1 MVLTNN
7 ITIMRN
13 DSQRVILD
21 RLSIANGKGFYR
33 KGSYS
38 TEIIWAD
45 RKFVFPSNKK
55 SGSFKDLWI
64 FRNVIN
70 DVKEY
75 CLGRRIK
82 ELPKL
87 PVNYWNPKI
96 EKAKGRIAATDLN
109 HAYWRIAFLNG
120 FISSK
125 TYEKGLLIKDKAL
138 RLASLANLSSNK
150 QYFLIERGQ
159 VTKKSV
165 TLRFEPALQKVYNN
179 IRYECFNHMMTMA
192 DLLGDDFICYKTD
205 CIYYKQTKKNVELV
219 CTYLDSIGLDY
230 KQLIETDRPE
240 REDITDQIK
249 KEPSGTNLPD
259 SLKKLGT
266 N

>member
-240 REDITDQIK
+240 REDITEQIK
-249 KEPSGTNLPD
+249 REPSGTNLPD

>member
-13 DSQRVILD
+13 DSKRVILD

-240 REDITDQIK
+240 REDITEQIK
-249 KEPSGTNLPD
+249 REPSGTNLHD

>member
-21 RLSIANGKGFYR
+21 RLSIANGKGYYR

-109 HAYWRIAFLNG
+109 HAYWRIAYLNG
-120 FISSK
+120 YISSK

-219 CTYLDSIGLDY
+219 CTYLDTIGLDY
-230 KQLIETDRPE
+230 KQLIETDRPA
-240 REDITDQIK
+240 REDITEQIK

-259 SLKKLGT
+259 SFKKLGT

>member
-120 FISSK
+120 YISSK

-249 KEPSGTNLPD
+249 REPSGTNLPD

>member
-13 DSQRVILD
+13 DSQRVILE

-120 FISSK
+120 YISSK

-138 RLASLANLSSNK
+138 RLASLANLSSSK

-240 REDITDQIK
+240 REDITEQIK
-249 KEPSGTNLPD
+249 REPSGTNLPD

>member
-13 DSQRVILD
+13 DSQSVILD
-21 RLSIANGKGFYR
+21 RLSIANGKGYYR

-55 SGSFKDLWI
+55 KGSFKDLWI
-64 FRNVIN
+64 FRNVMN
-70 DVKEY
+70 DVKDY
-75 CLGRRIK
+75 CTGRRIK

-96 EKAKGRIAATDLN
+96 VKAKGRIAATDLN

>member
-13 DSQRVILD
+13 DSQNVILD
-21 RLSIANGKGFYR
+21 RLSLANGKGYYR

-55 SGSFKDLWI
+55 KGSFKDLWI
-64 FRNVIN
+64 FRNVMN
-70 DVKEY
+70 DVKDY
-75 CLGRRIK
+75 CTGRRIK

-109 HAYWRIAFLNG
+109 HAYWRIAYING
-120 FISSK
+120 YITPK

-138 RLASLANLSSNK
+138 RLASLANLSSAK
-150 QYFLIERGQ
+150 QYFLIEGGK
-159 VTKKSV
+159 VTKKSI
-165 TLRFEPALQKVYNN
+165 TLRFEAYFQKVYNN
-179 IRYECFNHMMTMA
+179 IRYECFGHMMTMA

-219 CTYLDSIGLDY
+219 CTYLDSVGIDY
-230 KQLIETDRPE
+230 KQLIETDHPE
-240 REDITDQIK
+240 REDVTEQIK
-249 KEPSGTNLPD
+249 REPSGTNQND
-259 SLKKLGT
+259 SLKILGT

>member
-75 CLGRRIK
+75 CLNHRVK

-109 HAYWRIAFLNG
+109 HAYWRIAYLNE

-179 IRYECFNHMMTMA
+179 IRYQCFGHMMTMA

-219 CTYLDSIGLDY
+219 CTYLDTIGLDY
-230 KQLIETDRPE
+230 KQLIETERPE
-240 REDITDQIK
+240 REDITEQIK
-249 KEPSGTNLPD
+249 REPSGTNLPD

>member
-240 REDITDQIK
+240 REDITEQIK
-249 KEPSGTNLPD
+249 REPSGTNLHD

>member
-1 MVLTNN
+1 
-7 ITIMRN
+7 MRN
-13 DSQRVILD
+13 DSQNVILD
-21 RLSIANGKGFYR
+21 RLSLANGKGYYR

-55 SGSFKDLWI
+55 KGSFKDLWI
-64 FRNVIN
+64 FRNVMN
-70 DVKEY
+70 DVKDY
-75 CLGRRIK
+75 CTGRRIK

-109 HAYWRIAFLNG
+109 HAYWRIAYING
-120 FISSK
+120 YISAK

-138 RLASLANLSSNK
+138 RLASLANLSSAK
-150 QYFLIERGQ
+150 QYFLIEGGK
-159 VTKKSV
+159 VTKKSI
-165 TLRFEPALQKVYNN
+165 TLRFEAYLQKVYNN
-179 IRYECFNHMMTMA
+179 IRYECYQHMMTMA
-192 DLLGDDFICYKTD
+192 NLLGDDFICYKTD

-219 CTYLDSIGLDY
+219 TTYLDSVGIDY
-230 KQLIETDRPE
+230 KQLVETDRPE
-240 REDITDQIK
+240 REQVLDVIK
-249 KEPSGTNLPD
+249 KGPSGTNQNDPF
-259 SLKKLGT
+259 KNLGT

>member
-249 KEPSGTNLPD
+249 REPSGTNLPD

>member
-13 DSQRVILD
+13 DSQSVILG
-21 RLSIANGKGFYR
+21 RLSLANGKGYYR

-55 SGSFKDLWI
+55 KGSFKDLWI
-64 FRNVIN
+64 FRNVMN

-75 CLGRRIK
+75 CVGRRIK

-96 EKAKGRIAATDLN
+96 DKAKGRIAATDLN
-109 HAYWRIAFLNG
+109 HAYWRIAFING
-120 FISSK
+120 YISAK

-138 RLASLANLSSNK
+138 RLASLANLSSAK
-150 QYFLIERGQ
+150 QYFLIEGGK
-159 VTKKSV
+159 VTKKSI
-165 TLRFEPALQKVYNN
+165 TLRFESYLQKVYNN
-179 IRYECFNHMMTMA
+179 IRYECYQHMMTMA
-192 DLLGDDFICYKTD
+192 NLLGDDFICYKTD

-219 CTYLDSIGLDY
+219 TTYLDSVGIDY
-230 KQLIETDRPE
+230 KQLVETDRPE
-240 REDITDQIK
+240 REQVLDVIK
-249 KEPSGTNLPD
+249 KGPSGTNQNDPF
-259 SLKKLGT
+259 KNLGT